1 MTTPFRRLGVAVPSQ
16 DGVHLFGSV
25 GARVAGLLRQA
36 VKDQERQ
43 QLDDRTALLLDS
55 AGDLSAASRELANA
69 VMSEAEARR
78 LSPARSNLIRLLD
91 VPITSRVLEIGAG
104 AGAVTRYLGETCE
117 SVDAVEGD
125 AALALATARR
135 CAGLSNVR
143 VFQGPWEQLPRVL
156 KPRVQNS
163 RDLPAGGDYD
173 LIVFAP
179 DWGDF
184 TGASPVA
191 ATPDFTRVQTGLA
204 RLSPLLA
211 TGGRLIFAL
220 PGVGRTAEPTQR
232 TALTKLFDRA
242 GLTVQQVLNGYPDHV
257 RTTALVADGASA
269 SAVRRLVTGSPRAGR
284 DQNDPAAGV
293 SLSNAAR
300 ESNAAGSLV
309 LIAHRADAVESGQK
323 SNSGPAPTHAQA
335 PAQALIPPGPL
346 FPHQLRTTT
355 VDGLCLQAVDVTL
368 TAGTEPAV
376 LLRQVHRLDRPGTV
390 RVNGGAVAWSDRP
403 TVLEQLLDPMDADD
417 PLTPLRRW
425 AEIVRG
431 VDELDG
437 ADAAQTPRFTVLHND
452 SWTALGGD
460 VRVDGW
466 SPDDLVAH
474 GVLDSALHAGE
485 YPRLSTDPQ
494 VRKAP
499 TSRELALT
507 WGRAVGLADGWLE
520 PAIDREAALISAVAG
535 GSVEATRAALVTAL
549 D

>member
-1 MTTPFRRLGVAVPSQ
+1 
-16 DGVHLFGSV
+16 
-25 GARVAGLLRQA
+25 
-36 VKDQERQ
+36 
-43 QLDDRTALLLDS
+43 
-55 AGDLSAASRELANA
+55 
-69 VMSEAEARR
+69 MSEAEARR

-184 TGASPVA
+184 TGASPAA
-191 ATPDFTRVQTGLA
+191 ATPDFARVQTGLA

-211 TGGRLIFAL
+211 TGARLIFAL
-220 PGVGRTAEPTQR
+220 PGVGRMAEPTQR
-232 TALTKLFDRA
+232 TALIKLFDRA

-269 SAVRRLVTGSPRAGR
+269 SAVRRLVTGSSRAGR

-309 LIAHRADAVESGQK
+309 LIAHRADAVESMQNK
-323 SNSGPAPTHAQA
+323 NSGPAPTPARTNAPTQA
-335 PAQALIPPGPL
+335 PAQALIPTGPL

-466 SPDDLVAH
+466 SRNDLVAH

-485 YPRLSTDPQ
+485 YSRLSDDPQ
-494 VRKAP
+494 ARRTPAG
-499 TSRELALT
+499 RELALS
-507 WGRAVGLADGWLE
+507 WGKAVGLVDGWLE

-535 GSVEATRAALVTAL
+535 GSVEATRAALVAAMN
-549 D
+549 